1 MENIFNIYSK
11 KGYMSG
17 GAGYVL
23 SRAALKKFVED
34 GLPNKAACRVIGFL
48 IYFY

>member
-1 MENIFNIYSK
+1 VKIFPIFFPK

-23 SRAALKKFVED
+23 SRAALKKFVEN
-34 GLPNKAACRVIGFL
+34 GLPNKAACRVGIFD
-48 IYFY
+48 FK